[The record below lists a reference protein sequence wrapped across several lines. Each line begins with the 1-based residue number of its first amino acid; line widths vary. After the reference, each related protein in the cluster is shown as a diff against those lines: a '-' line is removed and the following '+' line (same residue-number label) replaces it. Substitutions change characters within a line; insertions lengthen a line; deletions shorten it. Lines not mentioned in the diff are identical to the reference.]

1 MLVIIVR
8 AIILI
13 TIFYVSLETRP
24 KKWLNMWNKEKIKP
38 PSSTNDKKHF
48 LVMLFNL

>member
-1 MLVIIVR
+1 MYHWR
-8 AIILI
+8 QDQKNG
-13 TIFYVSLETRP
+13 
-24 KKWLNMWNKEKIKP
+24 KKCGKKKKP